1 VSDTDTVESFEFK
14 MSRTSMKNE
23 AARKLYRD
31 PTCIPEDLAMLRDLV
46 KPSLDLVGHISL
58 QWDAHKAFLPNNE
71 KHRR

>member
-1 VSDTDTVESFEFK
+1 
-14 MSRTSMKNE
+14 MKNE